1 MGFKAFAL
9 KFCNLQAVKYEW
21 LSAMGKK
28 ILVWFRNDLRLHDN
42 EMLVEAVA
50 KAEEI
55 LPVYVFDPRH
65 FEKTQYHTCKTGATR
80 TTFLLESVASL
91 QQSLQALGGN
101 LLVLQGKPEEVL
113 PALVV
118 KHDISEVY
126 HHREVASEETAVSLK
141 LEDALWKQKVN
152 LKHFIGHTLYN
163 KEDLPFPIKDIP
175 DMFAQFKKKT
185 ERDAVVKPC
194 FTTPNAINFL
204 SVDDWGFVP
213 EISDLLQDEIAAAF
227 KVQTDFVGGEKE
239 GLAHLHEYL
248 HAGEGMVL
256 ANATLKKHE
265 IVSKLSAWLAL
276 GCLSPREVYWKMKD
290 AEATYGVR
298 PYFHQIVLGLLWR
311 DYYRFMFKKYGNI
324 FFKPQGFKKDGS
336 PLALENTATLQN
348 WKDGHTG
355 QPLVD
360 ACMQELNA
368 TGYINQVARQLVA
381 TYLVKE
387 LSVDWVLGAAYFEE
401 VLLDYCPASNWGN
414 WATVAGVGND
424 QKLSGGFD
432 FEKLLKVLDPKGAFA
447 QAVRA

>member
-1 MGFKAFAL
+1 MA
-9 KFCNLQAVKYEW
+9 
-21 LSAMGKK
+21 SDMGKK

-50 KAEEI
+50 KADEV

-65 FEKTQYHTCKTGATR
+65 FEKTQYHTYKTGATR
-80 TTFLLESVASL
+80 TKFLIESVTSL
-91 QQSLQALGGN
+91 QQSLQEMGGN
-101 LLVLQGKPEEVL
+101 LMVLQGYPEEVL

-118 KHDISEVY
+118 KYDITEVY

-175 DMFAQFKKKT
+175 DVFTQFKKKT

-194 FTTPNAINFL
+194 FPTPAAINFANI
-204 SVDDWGFVP
+204 DDWGKIP
-213 EISDLLQDEIAAAF
+213 EISDLLQDEAAAMLKIQSEF
-227 KVQTDFVGGEKE
+227 IGGEKE
-239 GLAHLHEYL
+239 ALMHLHEYL

-290 AEATYGVR
+290 AETTYGVR

-311 DYYRFMFKKYGNI
+311 DYYRFMFKKYGNT
-324 FFKPQGFKKDGS
+324 FFKPQGFKKDGVA
-336 PLALENTATLQN
+336 LQLENTSALQN
-348 WKDGHTG
+348 WKDGQTG

-360 ACMQELNA
+360 VYMQELNT

-387 LSVDWVLGAAYFEE
+387 LEINWVLGAAYFEE
-401 VLLDYCPASNWGN
+401 QLLDYAPASNWGN
-414 WATVAGVGND
+414 WAAVAGVGND
-424 QKLSGGFD
+424 QKLSSSFD
-432 FEKLLKVLDPKGAFA
+432 FEKLLKTLDPKGAFA
-447 QAVRA
+447 QGVRA

>member
-1 MGFKAFAL
+1 
-9 KFCNLQAVKYEW
+9 
-21 LSAMGKK
+21 MGKK

-42 EMLVEAVA
+42 EMLVEAIA
-50 KAEEI
+50 KADEI

-65 FEKTQYHTCKTGATR
+65 FEKTQYHTYKTGATR
-80 TTFLLESVASL
+80 TKFLIESVASL
-91 QQSLQALGGN
+91 QQSLQAMGGN
-101 LLVLQGKPEEVL
+101 LLVLQGYPEEVL

-118 KHDISEVY
+118 KHDITEVY
-126 HHREVASEETAVSLK
+126 HHREVASEETAVSLR

-175 DMFAQFKKKT
+175 DVFTQFKKKT

-194 FTTPNAINFL
+194 FPTPTAVNFATI
-204 SVDDWGFVP
+204 DDWGAIP
-213 EISDLLQDEIAAAF
+213 EVNDLLQDAVITT
-227 KVQTDFVGGEKE
+227 VQTDFAGGEKE
-239 GLAHLHEYL
+239 ALAHLHDYL

-290 AEATYGVR
+290 AEAVHGVR

-311 DYYRFMFKKYGNI
+311 DYYRFMFKKYGNT
-324 FFKPQGFKKDGS
+324 FFKPQGFRKDGVA
-336 PLALENTATLQN
+336 LQLENSSALQN
-348 WKDGHTG
+348 WKEGQTG

-381 TYLVKE
+381 IYLVKE
-387 LSVDWVLGAAYFEE
+387 LEVNWVLGAAYFEE
-401 VLLDYCPASNWGN
+401 QLLDYAPASNWGN
-414 WATVAGVGND
+414 WAAVAGVGND
-424 QKLSGGFD
+424 QKLSNGFD

-447 QAVRA
+447 QVV